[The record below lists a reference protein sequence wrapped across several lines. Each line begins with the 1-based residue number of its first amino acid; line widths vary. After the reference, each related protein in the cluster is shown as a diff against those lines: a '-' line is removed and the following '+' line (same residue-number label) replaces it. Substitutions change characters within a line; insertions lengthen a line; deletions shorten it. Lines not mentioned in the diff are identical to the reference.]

1 MNKKLLVIGASCASV
16 VALLAAPRAS
26 NSPPDN
32 KIDFTKEA
40 STISDPT
47 NILLYSHE
55 EIVNSFLSVKSQFGK
70 GRVVEMHYEN
80 AQLAT
85 HRGTTRIPAD
95 WEDTNTRYQMVHWG
109 LLGDVNDSA
118 HKVYYLGSMARLS
131 SKAARPNEI
140 LDSRPTN
147 AFEDYA
153 TSQLM
158 KGEKLVKW
166 ETPEFV
172 HFVGGIYAAK
182 SCLSCHSEAKE
193 GDVLG
198 AFTYEYKKGGAPSA
212 WIRNAQVKAA
222 LAGQSYKQVQSLAD
236 TQEGHRRI
244 ALRGYA
250 LNYQLAREGVV
261 LPEMVEEQKRVRD
274 YVLSEATQLSRPKV
288 IAPTS
293 KSAPEEQAKSAR

>member
-1 MNKKLLVIGASCASV
+1 MNKKLSVIGASFASV

-26 NSPPDN
+26 NTPPDS
-32 KIDFTKEA
+32 KIDFAKEA

-47 NILLYSHE
+47 NILLYHE

-70 GRVVEMHYEN
+70 GRVMEMHYEN
-80 AQLAT
+80 ARLAT
-85 HRGTTRIPAD
+85 HRGTTSIPAD
-95 WEDTNTRYQMVHWG
+95 WEDTHTRYQMVHWG
-109 LLGDVNDSA
+109 MVGAVNESA
-118 HKVYYLGSMARLS
+118 HKVYYLGATIRLTEKGAHS
-131 SKAARPNEI
+131 EEL

-153 TSQLM
+153 TTQLM

-172 HFVGGIYAAK
+172 HFVGGIYAPK

-198 AFTYEYKKGGAPSA
+198 AFTYEYKKGGSPSQ
-212 WIRNAQVKAA
+212 WIRNTQVKAA

-236 TQEGHRRI
+236 TQEGHRRT
-244 ALRGYA
+244 ALRGPT
-250 LNYQLAREGVV
+250 LNYRLAREGVV
-261 LPEMVEEQKRVRD
+261 LTEMVEEQMRVREF
-274 YVLSEATQLSRPKV
+274 VLSEAAQLSRPKV
-288 IAPTS
+288 VAPTS
-293 KSAPEEQAKSAR
+293 KSADYEEAKSAR